1 MSLAICVFCS
11 ACNDLDEKY
20 QNIAR
25 QMGRFIGTNNH
36 SLVYG
41 GSRSGLM
48 GITADAAL
56 DAGANAYGVIP
67 EFLKEKEIM
76 HDGLTE
82 LHITDTMHERQLK
95 MSELGDVFI
104 ILPGG
109 MGTMAEFFEITT
121 WKLLGLHSKPIIIV
135 NTDGY
140 WTDMVNMIQKMQDD
154 GFLHNQ
160 SRHEIYEVVDDLED
174 IKNLIET

>member
-1 MSLAICVFCS
+1 MGLAICVFCS
-11 ACNDLDEKY
+11 ACNDLDDKY
-20 QNIAR
+20 QDVAR
-25 QMGRFIGTNNH
+25 QTGKFIGKNGH

-48 GITADAAL
+48 GITADAAI
-56 DAGANAYGVIP
+56 DAGAKSYGVIP
-67 EFLKEKEIM
+67 EFLKDKEIM

-82 LHITDTMHERQLK
+82 LHITETMHERQLK
-95 MSELGDVFI
+95 MSELGDVFL

-121 WKLLGLHSKPIIIV
+121 WKLLGLHNKPIIVV

-140 WTDMVNMIQKMQDD
+140 WTNMVEMIQKMQDE
-154 GFLHNQ
+154 GFLHNKN
-160 SRHEIYEVVDDLED
+160 RHEIYKVVDNLEGL
-174 IKNLIET
+174 KNLIEI